1 MQDAIMKGTGNSRYL
16 KSVSGFLTLYP
27 TYETFVDALVS
38 GTLPVD
44 FNGINPDGWAQE
56 GTPLDKASLLTDST
70 AGLAGLS
77 EEDTPNDMFAALFH
91 KANGAKTTADSAL
104 SKANSAAS
112 TASSAL
118 SKANSA
124 LSKAGGLI
132 TYGTSDLTDGVSPLT
147 TGTIYAVYE

>member
-91 KANGAKTTADSAL
+91 KANGAKTMADSAL

-118 SKANSA
+118 SKAN
-124 LSKAGGLI
+124 GLI
-132 TYGTSDLTDGVSPLT
+132 TYGTSDLTAGSSNLT
-147 TGTIYAVYE
+147 TGTIYLVYK

>member
-1 MQDAIMKGTGNSRYL
+1 MQDAIMKGTGNSRYF

-27 TYETFVDALVS
+27 TYEAFVDALVS

-104 SKANSAAS
+104 SKAN
-112 TASSAL
+112 
-118 SKANSA
+118 
-124 LSKAGGLI
+124 GLI
-132 TYGTSDLTDGVSPLT
+132 TYGTSDLTSGSSNLT
-147 TGTIYAVYE
+147 TGTIYLVYK

>member
-27 TYETFVDALVS
+27 TYEAFVDALVS

-104 SKANSAAS
+104 SKAN
-112 TASSAL
+112 
-118 SKANSA
+118 
-124 LSKAGGLI
+124 GLI
-132 TYGTSDLTDGVSPLT
+132 TYGTSDLTAGSSNLT
-147 TGTIYAVYE
+147 TGTIYLVYK